1 MLMVHQLSLYVHI
14 LLGIVALVAF
24 WLPVASRKGSH
35 FHRQA
40 GKLFA
45 VCMWTIAISGII
57 MCTIVWID
65 PIAIRFPKQSIAP
78 EKIGQ
83 LIQRHR
89 FMSEFLMLL
98 SILVLV
104 SVKHAT
110 LVLKARDNR
119 QRLKSWHHLSL
130 NSALGIMA
138 VIVLQTGLASNFH
151 LYTIFG
157 GIGLLASAG
166 NFHYIFKPQLK
177 QREWVIEHMSSMIGA
192 GIGVYTAFFA
202 VGGRHILNELLTG
215 NWLLIPWTV
224 PSIIGTLAIV
234 IYKKK
239 YEKQFRVQQPA

>member
-1 MLMVHQLSLYVHI
+1 MLMVHKLSLYVHI
-14 LLGIVALVAF
+14 LLGVVALVVF
-24 WLPVASRKGSH
+24 WLPVASRKGSP

-40 GKLFA
+40 GKLFTL
-45 VCMWTIAISGII
+45 CMWTIGITGII
-57 MCTIVWID
+57 MCAIVWYD
-65 PIAIRFPKQSIAP
+65 PIAIRYPEQSIALD
-78 EKIGQ
+78 KIDQ

-89 FMSEFLMLL
+89 LMSEFLMLL

-110 LVLKARDNR
+110 LVLKARNNR

-138 VIVLQTGLASNFH
+138 VMVLQNGLASNFL

-157 GIGLLASAG
+157 GVGLFASAG
-166 NFHYIFKPQLK
+166 TFYYIFKPQLK
-177 QREWVIEHMSSMIGA
+177 QREWLIEHMSSIVGA

-202 VGGRHILNELLTG
+202 VGGRHLLNELLTG

-224 PSIIGTLAIV
+224 PSIVGTLAIV

-239 YEKQFRVQQPA
+239 LEKQFRVQQTA